1 VSTSRLEA
9 FSDGV
14 FAVAITLLALDLVN
28 FSATKGQLG
37 SGLLNYWPHYATFV
51 VTFVTIGIIWVNH
64 HAQWQRVARVDRPL
78 LFLNLLLLMFVVL
91 IPFPTSLLARY
102 LHGSDQHVA
111 AAVYSGVL
119 LAMGLAFST
128 TWYYTARHAGLLHV
142 EIGSQELRVLVR
154 RNVVGLL
161 PYAVAFGVAFLSAP
175 ASLALCGLVA
185 VYYML
190 PERLPE
196 HPGGAPPRA

>member
-1 VSTSRLEA
+1 VSTTRLEA

-28 FSATKGQLG
+28 FSGRKGELG
-37 SGLLNYWPHYATFV
+37 SGLLDYWPHYATFA

-64 HAQWQRVARVDRPL
+64 HAQWERIAHVDRPL

-119 LAMGLAFST
+119 LAMGLAFFAV
-128 TWYYTARHAGLLHV
+128 WFYTARHPSLLHI
-142 EIGSQELRVLVR
+142 EIGSRELRLLVR
-154 RNVVGLL
+154 RNIIGLL
-161 PYAVAFGVAFLSAP
+161 PYAVAFGLAFLSAA
-175 ASLALCGLVA
+175 ASLALCALVA
-185 VYYML
+185 VYYVL

-196 HPGGAPPRA
+196 HPGAQPPRA

>member
-28 FSATKGQLG
+28 FSGRKGQLG
-37 SGLLNYWPHYATFV
+37 SGLLHYWPHYATFV

-64 HAQWQRVARVDRPL
+64 HAQWERIARVDRPL
-78 LFLNLLLLMFVVL
+78 LFLNLMLLMFVVL

-102 LHGSDQHVA
+102 LSGSDQHVA

-119 LAMGLAFST
+119 LAMGLAFSV
-128 TWYYTARHAGLLHV
+128 TWYYTARHPSLLHV
-142 EIGSQELRVLVR
+142 AIGPRELRVLVR

-161 PYAVAFGVAFLSAP
+161 PYAVAFGLAFLSAA
-175 ASLALCGLVA
+175 ASLVLCALVA

-196 HPGGAPPRA
+196 HPGAEGAG

>member
-14 FAVAITLLALDLVN
+14 FAVAITLLALDLLN
-28 FSATKGQLG
+28 FSARKGDLG
-37 SGLLNYWPHYATFV
+37 SELLDYWPHYATFV

-64 HAQWQRVARVDRPL
+64 HAQWHRIAQVDRTL

-111 AAVYSGVL
+111 AALYSGEL
-119 LAMGLAFST
+119 LAMGLAFGA
-128 TWYYTARHAGLLHV
+128 TWFYTARHPSLLHV
-142 EIGSQELRVLVR
+142 EIGPEELRVLVR
-154 RNVVGLL
+154 RNLVGLL
-161 PYAVAFGVAFLSAP
+161 PYAIALGLAVLSAP
-175 ASLALCGLVA
+175 VSLAICAVVA
-185 VYYML
+185 IYYML
-190 PERLPE
+190 PARLPE
-196 HPGGAPPRA
+196 HPGSEPPSG